1 MNESRTV
8 ARPERAARSN
18 LSTRSAPG
26 SSLRIASTA
35 EVSRTSR
42 DASAISPSVPLPLLE
57 EPAYRAPLARP
68 AKGGDGIVGNRDDA
82 HGVSLDDPLQRGV
95 RRDAQLSPDSG
106 GNGDLPAVRHPRT
119 HRQRSIMRN
128 QVRQGTIGMHH
139 AIPYPSAGAP
149 GLPPRARGGRW
160 SGHARADTMTP
171 STTAAAMT
179 STSSPPPP
187 PTSTV
192 ARKR

>member
-68 AKGGDGIVGNRDDA
+68 AKGGDGIVRDRDDS
-82 HGVSLDDPLQRGV
+82 HGVPLDDPLQRGV
-95 RRDAQLSPDSG
+95 RRDAQLSADCSW
-106 GNGDLPAVRHPRT
+106 NGDLTAVRHPRT
-119 HRQRSIMRN
+119 HGSASIMYEEM
-128 QVRQGTIGMHH
+128 QQ
-139 AIPYPSAGAP
+139 GAP
-149 GLPPRARGGRW
+149 CIHRANPDPSVAPPRRPPRT
-160 SGHARADTMTP
+160 DT
-171 STTAAAMT
+171 
-179 STSSPPPP
+179 
-187 PTSTV
+187 
-192 ARKR
+192 